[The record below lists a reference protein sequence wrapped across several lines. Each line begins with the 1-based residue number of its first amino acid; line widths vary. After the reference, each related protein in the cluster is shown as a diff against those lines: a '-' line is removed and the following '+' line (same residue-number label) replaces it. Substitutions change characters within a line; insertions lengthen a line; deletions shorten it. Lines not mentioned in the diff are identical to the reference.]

1 MAIIGRIRKHSGLAV
16 IIIGVAIAA
25 FVIGD
30 FGKKRYKGT
39 NDIGS
44 ISGEAITSG
53 DFNSKVEQAL
63 ALQKENAGNEKIT
76 EEQTFNIRENTWT
89 TMVRDILMN
98 KQYDELGL
106 VVSPEELFD
115 QVQGK
120 NPHRYIL
127 QYFKDPK
134 TGLYD
139 PGMVLNYLKNL
150 DKMEPKA
157 KEQWL
162 RFEKAIKEER
172 IQAKY
177 DNLLA
182 KGYYIPKAFLKKEY
196 IRQTEALKI
205 RDVAPSYQEI
215 PDNDVKLTDADYQ
228 HYYNEYKQF
237 FDQPDA
243 ARDIEYVTFEVAPSP
258 IDQKRIFEDVQSI
271 YKDFLSTSDVPDY
284 VNANSD
290 KKYDSA
296 YMKKGQLQGKLDS
309 LAFSNP
315 SGSFIPPFQDNMNW
329 YMAKVM
335 NIQDRPDSM
344 KASMILITWEGTK
357 VSESVKRTKEQAK
370 KKADSLLV
378 ILKKVPDQFP
388 QAAKVLSEY
397 PTAKD
402 DGGDLKWFADG
413 NANYWLFFKNGLD
426 MKVSEIKIIETP
438 VGYAIFK
445 LTDKTPPVKKVRIAY
460 IQRQIAPSN
469 QTYQDT
475 YIKASAFAGQNRTA
489 EAFDKAAV
497 EKGLQKK
504 SSQSLKEMDNNING
518 LTNVREVVRWAY
530 AEKTQVGEVSPVFDL
545 GGKYVVVVLKNI
557 LPKGTLALE
566 KVKDRL
572 TPAVKNEVK
581 VKLLTD
587 KMAKSFM
594 VTKDVYSLATQFRSK
609 VDTARITFGGYGTSA
624 ISREAEILGQLF
636 NMNKGVVHG
645 PLEGRFGAYFVLID
659 EVIPAPPKQDYS
671 VERNQMMT
679 NFVSR
684 VSSAAF
690 DALKKAASIS
700 DNRLKFY

>member
-30 FGKKRYKGT
+30 FGKKRYRGT
-39 NDIGS
+39 NDVGS
-44 ISGEAITSG
+44 VGGEAITSG
-53 DFNSKVEQAL
+53 DFNAKVEQAL
-63 ALQKENAGNEKIT
+63 ALQKETAQNEKIT

-98 KQYDELGL
+98 KQYDALGL
-106 VVSPEELFD
+106 IVSPEELFD

-139 PGMVLNYLKNL
+139 PAMVLNYLKNL

-177 DNLLA
+177 DNLLS
-182 KGYYIPKAFLKKEY
+182 KGYYMPKAFLKKEY
-196 IRQTEALKI
+196 IRQAEALKI
-205 RDVAPSYQEI
+205 RTVAPSPQEI

-228 HYYNEYKQF
+228 HYYDEFKQY
-237 FDQPDA
+237 FDQPEA
-243 ARDIEYVTFEVAPSP
+243 TRDIDYVAFEVTPSP
-258 IDQKRIFEDVQSI
+258 IDQKKIYDDVLSI
-271 YKDFLSTSDVPDY
+271 YKDFLATNDVPDY

-296 YMKKGQLQGKLDS
+296 YQKQGQLHGRLDS
-309 LAFSNP
+309 LAFSIP
-315 SGSFIPPFQDNMNW
+315 KGSFVMPFQDNGNW
-329 YMAKVM
+329 YMFKIM
-335 NIQDRPDSM
+335 DIQDRPDSM
-344 KASMILITWEGTK
+344 KASMILVTWDGTK

-378 ILKKVPDQFP
+378 ILKKVPDQFA
-388 QAAKVLSEY
+388 QAAKVMSDY

-402 DGGDLKWFADG
+402 DAGDLKWFADG
-413 NANYWLFFKNGLD
+413 NPNYWLFFKNGLD
-426 MKVSEIKIIETP
+426 MKVNEIKVMETP
-438 VGYAIFK
+438 VGYAILK
-445 LTDKTPPVKKVRIAY
+445 LVDKTKPVQKVRIAY

-489 EAFDKAAV
+489 GAFDKAAV

-504 SSQSLKEMDNNING
+504 SSQSLKEMDNSING

-545 GGKYVVVVLKNI
+545 GGKYVVAVLKNI
-557 LPKGTLALE
+557 TPKGMLKLE
-566 KVKDRL
+566 TVKERL

-581 VKLLTD
+581 VRLLAD
-587 KMAKSFM
+587 KMAKS
-594 VTKDVYSLATQFRSK
+594 VLATKDLYSLASQFRSK
-609 VDTARITFGGYGTSA
+609 VDTAKITFGGYGNSP
-624 ISREAEILGQLF
+624 ISRDGEIVGQLF

-645 PLEGRFGAYFVLID
+645 PLQGRFGSYFVLID
-659 EVIPAPPKQDYS
+659 DLIPAPPKQDYMA
-671 VERNQMMT
+671 ERQQM
-679 NFVSR
+679 VSSFQQR
-684 VSSAAF
+684 VSSSAYE
-690 DALKKAASIS
+690 ALKKATPITDS
-700 DNRLKFY
+700 RLKFY